1 MAKPIVNVAG
11 VEREMNDEEYAQWQ
25 LDQENEAKRLAKEVE
40 AENKR
45 KELLDKL
52 GLTEEEARLL
62 LG

>member
-45 KELLDKL
+45 KELLKKL

>member
-11 VEREMNDEEYAQWQ
+11 IEREMNDEEYAQWQ